1 MLALT
6 IIAFIFFAA
15 LVFAVVVY
23 NGLVRKRNAYKNA
36 FAQIDVQLQ
45 RRFDLVPNLV
55 ESVKGYMAHEQNTLQ
70 NVIAARN
77 GAQTALENAKQT
89 PSSGAMK
96 KLSQSNTLL
105 NGALRQLAVV
115 VENYP
120 ELKANQNMLHL
131 QEELSST
138 ENKVAFSRQS
148 YNDAVMLYNTAIESF
163 PQNLAAGFL
172 GFEPACVF
180 QIDPSSS
187 VRGPIRV
194 DFTS

>member
-6 IIAFIFFAA
+6 AIALIFFA
-15 LVFAVVVY
+15 LLLFAVVIY

-36 FAQIDVQLQ
+36 FSQIDVQLQ
-45 RRFDLVPNLV
+45 RRFDLIPNLV
-55 ESVKGYMAHEQNTLQ
+55 ESVKGYMSHEQTTLQ

-77 GAQTALENAKQT
+77 GAQAALEQAKQT
-89 PSSGAMK
+89 PSSGSMK

-138 ENKVAFSRQS
+138 ENKVAFSRQA
-148 YNDAVMLYNTAIESF
+148 YNDAVMSYNTSIESF
-163 PQNLAAGFL
+163 PQNLAAGVF
-172 GFEPACVF
+172 GFEPASAF
-180 QIDPSSS
+180 QIETSSPAHL
-187 VRGPIRV
+187 PIRV
-194 DFTS
+194 DF